1 MILTR
6 SSPSELFLTPRICD
20 PHIPQR
26 QPSISCPRFP
36 TNTVT
41 SGTISHASN
50 WGVIFDSPPPPPHI
64 IRSIT
69 IHNSFHARLSLP
81 ISIPAATAYICL
93 SSSLSE
99 LLWQPPVTGWVM
111 CPLPKFIHWSPCPQ
125 YLRLWLYLEIGP
137 LKRQLSHNGVV
148 RWVLIQ

>member
-1 MILTR
+1 MSSSQSLSTSFSATFGPQPPLCACWQAGVSAHPHPCFQVLRTLMMLTR

-26 QPSISCPRFP
+26 QPSIRCPRFP

-41 SGTISHASN
+41 GGTISHASD
-50 WGVIFDSPPPPPHI
+50 WSVIFDPPI

-99 LLWQPPVTGWVM
+99 LL
-111 CPLPKFIHWSPCPQ
+111 
-125 YLRLWLYLEIGP
+125 
-137 LKRQLSHNGVV
+137 
-148 RWVLIQ
+148 